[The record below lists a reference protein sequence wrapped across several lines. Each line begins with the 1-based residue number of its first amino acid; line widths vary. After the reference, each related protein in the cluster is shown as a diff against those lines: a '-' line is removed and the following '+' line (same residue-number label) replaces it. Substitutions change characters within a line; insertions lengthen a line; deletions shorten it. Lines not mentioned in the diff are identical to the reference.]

1 MKSNMRAYFAQE
13 TILGEYPRISWWKY
27 KTFSAFRRVLPD
39 LLMEQF
45 TEEHAKLL
53 LSKEWMAK
61 ADAGKATPYLLKFH
75 YSPQDL
81 SCCILVTDTKSVWT
95 EVLNSKQMARRWR
108 TCNALSPGPFP
119 KTGDEDTWREQTLE
133 LLSQAHT
140 IGGFA
145 ELSFEIVDS
154 TYSDLAMEFECEA
167 FKWRW
172 EICFLGH
179 KWASE
184 IISKHLIFPLIS
196 LNHLTFSSADVVGEI
211 PDGDIE
217 KTVDKLGRTARR
229 TLDTHIKNAM
239 SKPRIATM
247 IRRITA
253 MFNFVPDLPPVASA
267 IGKVE
272 LKIDQYEP
280 EKRAPPRIA
289 REEEKRNSSPKP
301 IPERAAS
308 KRERSVEMKNA
319 EPASSET
326 EESDAEPPPAV
337 TSKHA
342 ISSAVAGP
350 SRTAQGS
357 PMPERHVDTP
367 PPASKP
373 NAEPSDS
380 DSSPHRPVKK
390 AKSKAPTSSDEDS
403 EQDIKTK
410 SARGAS
416 AGGIKRGARQP
427 LKRGGKRF

>member
-1 MKSNMRAYFAQE
+1 MDSHGPPIQ
-13 TILGEYPRISWWKY
+13 
-27 KTFSAFRRVLPD
+27 
-39 LLMEQF
+39 
-45 TEEHAKLL
+45 
-53 LSKEWMAK
+53 
-61 ADAGKATPYLLKFH
+61 
-75 YSPQDL
+75 QDL
-81 SCCILVTDTKSVWT
+81 AI
-95 EVLNSKQMARRWR
+95 
-108 TCNALSPGPFP
+108 
-119 KTGDEDTWREQTLE
+119 E
-133 LLSQAHT
+133 L
-140 IGGFA
+140 
-145 ELSFEIVDS
+145 
-154 TYSDLAMEFECEA
+154 ECEA

-196 LNHLTFSSADVVGEI
+196 LNHLTFSTAEVVGEI
-211 PDGDIE
+211 PDGDVE
-217 KTVDKLGRTARR
+217 KAVDKLGRTARR

-239 SKPRIATM
+239 SKPRIATI

-253 MFNFVPDLPPVASA
+253 MFNFVPDLPPVSST

-280 EKRAPPRIA
+280 EERAPPRIA
-289 REEEKRNSSPKP
+289 QEVFEEKRDSASKP

-326 EESDAEPPPAV
+326 EESDAVPPPAV
-337 TSKHA
+337 ATKFA
-342 ISSAVAGP
+342 TSSAVAGP

-357 PMPERHVDTP
+357 PLPERHVDTP

-373 NAEPSDS
+373 KAEPSDS

-390 AKSKAPTSSDEDS
+390 AKSKVPPSSDDDS
-403 EQDIKTK
+403 EQDNKTK